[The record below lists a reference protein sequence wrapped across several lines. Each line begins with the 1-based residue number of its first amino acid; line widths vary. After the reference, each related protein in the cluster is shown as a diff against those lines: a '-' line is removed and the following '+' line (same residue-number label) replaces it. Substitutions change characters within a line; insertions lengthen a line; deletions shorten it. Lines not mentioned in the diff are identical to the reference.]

1 MRAERLLM
9 DPKELSSYFEVSLHY
24 KSHNLSIRSDHPNKD
39 KNEPQSSTPGPH
51 VEPVIYAREGL
62 TALDLQNKQLA
73 RLARFSQQTQTTLH
87 HCSSEAAPGATG
99 SGRGGP
105 WPSDVQDPYR

>member
-9 DPKELSSYFEVSLHY
+9 APKELSSYFEVSLYY
-24 KSHNLSIRSDHPNKD
+24 KSHNLSIRSDHPNED

-62 TALDLQNKQLA
+62 TALDLQDK
-73 RLARFSQQTQTTLH
+73 RLPGPARFSQQTQTTLH
-87 HCSSEAAPGATG
+87 HRSSEVAPGAAG
-99 SGRGGP
+99 PRRGGP
-105 WPSDVQDPYR
+105 RPSDVQDPPR